1 MPLALRPADASIG
14 ARSKDRAF
22 EVSEIRRSKVKVWLI
37 EIGAPAAGMLAIAPS
52 AKTAALRFLIMM
64 CCP

>member
-1 MPLALRPADASIG
+1 MPLALKPADASIE
-14 ARSKDRAF
+14 AKSKDSAF
-22 EVSEIRRSKVKVWLI
+22 DALVIRRSKAKVWLI